1 MKIPMKSVI
10 PWLLVLLLI
19 SVVACSKSYV
29 IGQAKPFPVGDYEYS
44 GYDKK
49 GTKILEGRVS
59 ITSVETK
66 RIGPEDTI
74 QLKGNWQ
81 LNKIGNPER
90 IGGQDG
96 TGELVGSIIKGEIII
111 NLNPNISDANVYL
124 RGIIE
129 GRRFHGKWT
138 FSGYAGPVS
147 AGTFEAIRK

>member
-1 MKIPMKSVI
+1 MPMKSVI
-10 PWLLVLLLI
+10 AWLLILI
-19 SVVACSKSYV
+19 LVTVVACSKSYV
-29 IGQAKPFPVGDYEYS
+29 IGQAKPFPVGDYQYS

-49 GTKILEGRVS
+49 GTKIVEGRVS

-66 RIGPEDTI
+66 RIGSEDTI

-81 LNKIGNPER
+81 LNKIGDPEH
-90 IGGQDG
+90 IGGQTG
-96 TGELVGSIIKGEIII
+96 TGDLVGSIIKGEIDI

-124 RGIIE
+124 RGTIE

-147 AGTFEAIRK
+147 EGTFEAIRK

>member
-1 MKIPMKSVI
+1 MPMKSVI
-10 PWLLVLLLI
+10 AGLLVVILV
-19 SVVACSKSYV
+19 SVVACSKSNV
-29 IGQAKPFPVGDYEYS
+29 IGQAKPFPVGEYQYS

-49 GTKILEGRVS
+49 GTKIVEGRVS

-66 RIGPEDTI
+66 RIGAEDTI

-81 LNKIGNPER
+81 LNKIGNPEH
-90 IGGQDG
+90 IGGQTG
-96 TGELVGSIIKGEIII
+96 TGDLVGSIIKGEIDI

-124 RGIIE
+124 RGTIE

-147 AGTFEAIRK
+147 EGTFEAIRK

>member
-1 MKIPMKSVI
+1 MKSVI
-10 PWLLVLLLI
+10 AWLFVLILF
-19 SVVACSKSYV
+19 SVVACSKSSV
-29 IGQAKPFPVGDYEYS
+29 IGQAKPFPVGDYQYS

-49 GTKILEGRVS
+49 GTKIVEGRLS

-66 RIGPEDTI
+66 RIGSENTV
-74 QLKGNWQ
+74 QLRGNWQ

-124 RGIIE
+124 RGTIE

-147 AGTFEAIRK
+147 EGTFEAIRK

>member
-1 MKIPMKSVI
+1 MKSVI
-10 PWLLVLLLI
+10 AWILILILVT
-19 SVVACSKSYV
+19 VVACSKSYV
-29 IGQAKPFPVGDYEYS
+29 IGQAKPFPVGDYQYS

-49 GTKILEGRVS
+49 GTKIVEGRVS

-66 RIGPEDTI
+66 RIGSEDTI

-81 LNKIGNPER
+81 LNKIGDPEH
-90 IGGQDG
+90 IGGQTG
-96 TGELVGSIIKGEIII
+96 TGDLVGSIIKGEIDI

-124 RGIIE
+124 RGTIE

-147 AGTFEAIRK
+147 EGTFEAIRK

>member
-1 MKIPMKSVI
+1 MKSVI
-10 PWLLVLLLI
+10 ALLLALI
-19 SVVACSKSYV
+19 LVSVVACSKNSYV
-29 IGQAKPFPVGDYEYS
+29 IGQVKPFPVGDYQYS

-49 GTKILEGRVS
+49 GEKIVEGRVS

-66 RIGPEDTI
+66 RIGSEETV
-74 QLKGNWQ
+74 QLRGNWQ
-81 LNKIGNPER
+81 LNKIGNSEH
-90 IGGQDG
+90 IGDQDG

-124 RGIIE
+124 RGTIE

>member
-1 MKIPMKSVI
+1 MPMKSVI
-10 PWLLVLLLI
+10 AWLLILI
-19 SVVACSKSYV
+19 LVTVVACSKSYV
-29 IGQAKPFPVGDYEYS
+29 IGQAKPFPLGDYQYS

-49 GTKILEGRVS
+49 GTKIVEGRVS

-66 RIGPEDTI
+66 RIGSEDTI

-81 LNKIGNPER
+81 LNKIGNPEH
-90 IGGQDG
+90 IGGQTG
-96 TGELVGSIIKGEIII
+96 TGDLVGSIIKGEIDI

-124 RGIIE
+124 RGTIE

-147 AGTFEAIRK
+147 EGTFEAIRK

>member
-1 MKIPMKSVI
+1 MPMKSVTA
-10 PWLLVLLLI
+10 WLLVLILV

-29 IGQAKPFPVGDYEYS
+29 IGQAKPFPVGDYQYS
-44 GYDKK
+44 GYDEK
-49 GTKILEGRVS
+49 GTKIVEGQVS

-81 LNKIGNPER
+81 LNKIGNPEH
-90 IGGQDG
+90 IGGQTG
-96 TGELVGSIIKGEIII
+96 TGDLVGSIIKGEIDI

-124 RGIIE
+124 RGTIE

-147 AGTFEAIRK
+147 EGTFEAIRK

>member
-1 MKIPMKSVI
+1 MKSVI
-10 PWLLVLLLI
+10 AWVLVLILV

-29 IGQAKPFPVGDYEYS
+29 IGQAKPFPVGEYQYS

-49 GTKILEGRVS
+49 GTKIVEGRVS

-66 RIGPEDTI
+66 RIGSEDTI
-74 QLKGNWQ
+74 QIKGNWQ
-81 LNKIGNPER
+81 LNKIGNPEH
-90 IGGQDG
+90 IGGQTG
-96 TGELVGSIIKGEIII
+96 TGDLVGSIIKGEIAI

-124 RGIIE
+124 RGTIE

-147 AGTFEAIRK
+147 EGTFEAIRK

>member
-1 MKIPMKSVI
+1 MKSLI
-10 PWLLVLLLI
+10 AWLLVLMLAPVL
-19 SVVACSKSYV
+19 ACSKSHEA
-29 IGQAKPFPVGDYEYS
+29 GQSKPFPVGDYQYS

-49 GTKILEGRVS
+49 GTKIVEGRVS

-81 LNKIGNPER
+81 LNKIGDPEH
-90 IGGQDG
+90 IGGQVGSGD
-96 TGELVGSIIKGEIII
+96 LVGSIIKGEIDI

-124 RGIIE
+124 RGTIE

-138 FSGYAGPVS
+138 FSGYAGPIS
-147 AGTFEAIRK
+147 EGTFEAIRK

>member
-1 MKIPMKSVI
+1 MPMKSVI
-10 PWLLVLLLI
+10 TSLLVLILV
-19 SVVACSKSYV
+19 SVMACSKSYV
-29 IGQAKPFPVGDYEYS
+29 IGQAKPFPVGDYQYS

-49 GTKILEGRVS
+49 GTKIVEGRIS
-59 ITSVETK
+59 ITSVEKK

-90 IGGQDG
+90 IGGQ
-96 TGELVGSIIKGEIII
+96 TGSGDLVGSIIKGQINI

-124 RGIIE
+124 RGTIE

-138 FSGYAGPVS
+138 FSGYAGPIS
-147 AGTFEAIRK
+147 EGPFEAIRK

>member
-1 MKIPMKSVI
+1 MPMKSVI
-10 PWLLVLLLI
+10 AWLLILI
-19 SVVACSKSYV
+19 LVTVVACSKSYV
-29 IGQAKPFPVGDYEYS
+29 IGQAKPFPVGDYQYS

-49 GTKILEGRVS
+49 GTKIVEGRVS

-66 RIGPEDTI
+66 RIGSEDTI

-81 LNKIGNPER
+81 LDKIGNPER
-90 IGGQDG
+90 IGGQTG
-96 TGELVGSIIKGEIII
+96 TGDLVGSIIKGEIDI

-124 RGIIE
+124 RGTIE

-147 AGTFEAIRK
+147 EGTFEAIRK

>member
-1 MKIPMKSVI
+1 MPMKSVI
-10 PWLLVLLLI
+10 AWLLVLILVT
-19 SVVACSKSYV
+19 VVACSKSYV
-29 IGQAKPFPVGDYEYS
+29 IGQAKPFPVGDYQYS

-49 GTKILEGRVS
+49 GTKIVEGRVS

-66 RIGPEDTI
+66 RIGSEDTI

-81 LNKIGNPER
+81 LNKIGNPEH
-90 IGGQDG
+90 IGGQTG
-96 TGELVGSIIKGEIII
+96 TGDLVGSIIKGEIDI

-124 RGIIE
+124 RGTIE

-147 AGTFEAIRK
+147 EGTFEAIRK

>member
-1 MKIPMKSVI
+1 MRSVI
-10 PWLLVLLLI
+10 AWLLVLILV

-29 IGQAKPFPVGDYEYS
+29 IGQAKPFPVGDYQYS

-49 GTKILEGRVS
+49 GTRIVEGRVS

-66 RIGPEDTI
+66 RIGSEDTI

-90 IGGQDG
+90 IGGQVGGGD
-96 TGELVGSIIKGEIII
+96 LVGSIIKGEIDI
-111 NLNPNISDANVYL
+111 NLNPDTADANVYL
-124 RGIIE
+124 RGTIE

-138 FSGYAGPVS
+138 FSGYAGPIS
-147 AGTFEAIRK
+147 EGTFEAIRK

>member
-1 MKIPMKSVI
+1 MPMKSVI
-10 PWLLVLLLI
+10 AWLLILI
-19 SVVACSKSYV
+19 LVTVVACSKSYV
-29 IGQAKPFPVGDYEYS
+29 IGQAKPFPVGDYQYS

-49 GTKILEGRVS
+49 GTKIVEGRVS

-66 RIGPEDTI
+66 RIGSEDTI

-81 LNKIGNPER
+81 LNKIGNPEH
-90 IGGQDG
+90 IGGQTG
-96 TGELVGSIIKGEIII
+96 TGDLVGSIIKSEIDI

-124 RGIIE
+124 RGTIE

-147 AGTFEAIRK
+147 EGTFEAIRK

>member
-1 MKIPMKSVI
+1 MKSVI
-10 PWLLVLLLI
+10 AGLLVVILV
-19 SVVACSKSYV
+19 SVVACSKSNV
-29 IGQAKPFPVGDYEYS
+29 IGQAKPFPVGEYQYS

-49 GTKILEGRVS
+49 GTKIVEGRVS

-66 RIGPEDTI
+66 RIGAEDTI

-81 LNKIGNPER
+81 LNKIGNPEH
-90 IGGQDG
+90 IGGQTG
-96 TGELVGSIIKGEIII
+96 TGDLVGSIIKGEIDI

-124 RGIIE
+124 RGTIE

-147 AGTFEAIRK
+147 EGTFEAIRK